1 MLSYFIRRVLSM
13 IPILVGISVIS
24 FSIMYLAPGK
34 PAVMNLDPTVSAE
47 ARQRQ
52 LSALGLDDPAPVQY
66 MKWLTAAMR
75 GDFGTSYIRKRPV
88 SQMIG
93 ERLPATLLL
102 MGSSLFLAAI
112 VAIPLGILSAHK
124 QYTPLDYG
132 ITTGSFL
139 GIAVPDFWLGLML
152 IMLFSVNLGWTP
164 VGGIG
169 TLGAEFSLIDRL
181 HHLILPTI
189 VLATGSMAALTRYTR
204 SSMLEV
210 LHQDYIR
217 TARAKGFRESKVVL
231 KHGFRNGLI
240 PVITLFGLMLPTL
253 VGGSVIVEKLFNW
266 PGLGLLF
273 IEATFQRD
281 YPVIMA
287 LVMLGAVLT
296 VLGNLLADLLYAMVD
311 PRIDY

>member
-1 MLSYFIRRVLSM
+1 MVSYLIRRILSM
-13 IPILVGISVIS
+13 IPILIGISVIS
-24 FSIMYLAPGK
+24 FSIMYMAPGK
-34 PAVMNLDPTVSAE
+34 PAVMNLDPTISAE
-47 ARQRQ
+47 ARARQ
-52 LSALGLDDPAPVQY
+52 LSAMGLDDPAPVQY
-66 MKWLTAAMR
+66 IKWLTAAMK
-75 GDFGTSYIRKRPV
+75 GDFGVSYIRKRPV
-88 SQMIG
+88 SKMIS

-112 VAIPLGILSAHK
+112 IAIPMGILSAHK
-124 QYTPLDYG
+124 QYTALDYS
-132 ITTGSFL
+132 ITTGSFM
-139 GIAVPDFWLGLML
+139 GIAIPDFWLGLML
-152 IMLFSVNLGWTP
+152 IMLFSVNFGLTP
-164 VGGIG
+164 VGGIA
-169 TLGAEFSLIDRL
+169 TLGADFSLLDRL

-217 TARAKGFRESKVVL
+217 TARAKGFRESTVVM

-240 PVITLFGLMLPTL
+240 PVITLFGLLLPTL
-253 VGGSVIVEKLFNW
+253 VGGSVIVEKLFSW

-273 IEATFQRD
+273 IDATFQRD

-296 VLGNLLADLLYAMVD
+296 VLGNLLADVLYAIVD
-311 PRIDY
+311 PRIEY